1 MQDYLPYTVST
12 LSAAIAGLSSYCAV
26 RRQTRNE
33 ISKIVKR
40 HKVDLEVLEGKHQ
53 MEIKKINL
61 EYSRHLN

>member
-12 LSAAIAGLSSYCAV
+12 LSAAIAGLSSYHAV

-40 HKVDLEVLEGKHQ
+40 HEVDLEVLEGKHQ